1 MPEWLLEAGTIIA
14 AGVGVYAAIRSD
26 LAYMRA
32 KIEHIEL
39 SAAEA
44 HRRLDMVIYRR
55 NGG

>member
-1 MPEWLLEAGTIIA
+1 MPEWLMEAGTIVA

-44 HRRLDMVIYRR
+44 HRRLDMVFDRR
-55 NGG
+55 KGG